1 MQPPTAVPRVAP
13 GVRRPHLQQARN
25 GHTWWQKKSVRG
37 RSSRHSCR
45 CGSASWPVA
54 DAALSASP
62 TAPPARRPR
71 ECGRSGGPGVAG
83 AAVGHGGGRGSPTA
97 LVVLRLSGGPR
108 PFGPASFA
116 VCPFGFL
123 PVSYWV
129 LPLIPIACRSCL
141 YLQGVG
147 PSSLPYGA
155 VWLAG
160 CLGGAQPEARGQDT
174 GHSHHNP
181 GAVQTSGLSSAG
193 GPGSLLSTQ
202 TAREARVFS
211 PAAAG
216 PG

>member
-37 RSSRHSCR
+37 RSSRHSSR
-45 CGSASWPVA
+45 CGSASWPTQPCPRVPPPRLLA
-54 DAALSASP
+54 DPGSAAARAGLEWR
-62 TAPPARRPR
+62 APRW
-71 ECGRSGGPGVAG
+71 GMVAG
-83 AAVGHGGGRGSPTA
+83 VGP
-97 LVVLRLSGGPR
+97 LLRSWSCAFPGGPR

-193 GPGSLLSTQ
+193 GPGSPLSTQ

>member
-37 RSSRHSCR
+37 RSSRHSSR
-45 CGSASWPVA
+45 CGSAPWPTQPCPRVPPPRLLA
-54 DAALSASP
+54 DPGSAAARAGLDGGRRGGAWWRARVP
-62 TAPPARRPR
+62 YCARGPAPFRGAPAVWTCLLCRVPVRIPARVLLGPPSYPYCLQ
-71 ECGRSGGPGVAG
+71 ELFISAGR
-83 AAVGHGGGRGSPTA
+83 
-97 LVVLRLSGGPR
+97 R
-108 PFGPASFA
+108 PFVTSVRG
-116 VCPFGFL
+116 C
-123 PVSYWV
+123 
-129 LPLIPIACRSCL
+129 
-141 YLQGVG
+141 
-147 PSSLPYGA
+147 
-155 VWLAG
+155 LAG

-193 GPGSLLSTQ
+193 GPGSPLSTQ